1 MGNRVAVISD
11 IHANLEAFQEVL
23 THIGN
28 QSVDGVV
35 CLGDIVGYNAD
46 PSACVNL
53 CREWG
58 IFCLMGN
65 HDAAVCGKISLAD
78 FNDAALKAIQWTRVH
93 LSKEDL
99 VFLNRLP
106 RFHKEY
112 DKYLL
117 VHGSLIDPD
126 RYIFFPE
133 DVEKDFEEMLR
144 TYPKNF
150 VTFFGHTHQRMVY
163 SYYRESIFS
172 GVPEDFYIE
181 PHKRYFVNPG
191 SVGQPR
197 DHSPMSS
204 YLIYDEDKAQVTFHR
219 VVYDVRKAA
228 EKVIK
233 AGLPRSLAERLY
245 RGW

>member
-1 MGNRVAVISD
+1 MGNRIAVISD

-23 THIGN
+23 NHLGH

-35 CLGDIVGYNAD
+35 CLGDIVGYYTD
-46 PSACVNL
+46 PSACIEL

-58 IFCLMGN
+58 ILCIMGN
-65 HDAAVCGKISLAD
+65 HDAAVCGKISLVD
-78 FNDAALKAIQWTRVH
+78 FNDTALAAIQWTRRN

-99 VFLNRLP
+99 LFLNRLP
-106 RFHKEY
+106 RFHQEQ

-117 VHGSLIDPD
+117 LHGSLLNPD

-133 DVEKDFEEMLR
+133 DAEKDFEEMMRVHPR
-144 TYPKNF
+144 TF
-150 VTFFGHTHQRMVY
+150 LAFFGHTHQKRVF
-163 SYYRESIFS
+163 SYHRETISS
-172 GVPEDFYIE
+172 GVPEDFHLD
-181 PHKRYFVNPG
+181 PLRRYLVNPG

-197 DHSPMSS
+197 DHSPLAS
-204 YLIYDEDKAQVTFHR
+204 YLIYDEDQKRITFHR
-219 VVYDVRKAA
+219 VAYDVRKAA

>member
-1 MGNRVAVISD
+1 MGNRIAIISD

-23 THIGN
+23 NHIGH
-28 QSVDGVV
+28 QSIDGVI

-46 PSACVNL
+46 PSICIEM

-78 FNDAALKAIQWTRVH
+78 FNDAALAAIQWTRLQ

-99 VFLNRLP
+99 IFLNRLP
-106 RFHKEY
+106 RFHREY

-117 VHGSLIDPD
+117 VHGSLLDPD
-126 RYIFFPE
+126 RYLFFPE
-133 DVEKDFEEMLR
+133 EAERDFEEMLT
-144 TYPKNF
+144 TYPKNRL
-150 VTFFGHTHQRMVY
+150 TFFGHTHQRKVFT
-163 SYYRESIFS
+163 YYREGVSA
-172 GVPEDFYIE
+172 GVPEDLFLD
-181 PHKRYFVNPG
+181 HLKRYLINPG

-197 DHSPMSS
+197 DHSPLAS
-204 YLIYDEDKAQVTFHR
+204 YLIYDEDKGHISFQR
-219 VVYDVRKAA
+219 VVYNVKKAA
-228 EKVIK
+228 EKVLK
-233 AGLPRSLAERLY
+233 AGLPRSLADRLF